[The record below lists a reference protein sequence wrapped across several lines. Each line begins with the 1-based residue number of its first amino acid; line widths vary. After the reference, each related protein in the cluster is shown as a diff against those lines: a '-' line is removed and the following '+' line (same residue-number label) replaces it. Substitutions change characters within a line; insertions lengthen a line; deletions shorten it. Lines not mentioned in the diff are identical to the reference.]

1 MEKWRIIF
9 FLMGL
14 IIMFELA
21 TGIVLVNAQ
30 DNDLEEEVET
40 EATKDAYIRYSSPTT
55 NYGDDFIL
63 VVGNDSKPAETYL
76 YFDFEDEPSG
86 WTDVE
91 IALEIYYVSEKMEIE
106 LYYSDIELSEYY
118 ITWQSRPAM
127 SDFNKDSFIVSDPG
141 ENKFD
146 VKDAVED
153 FLDFGDLGMV
163 VCINHSDNYGCFN
176 AWSREYTYGDDRPR
190 LIWTYVR
197 EQEFPYLIL
206 IGIIIGVGAGAV
218 LVVMAFI
225 VISRRN
231 NKKKQIKP
239 ETLKLTVGPLIGEKG
254 ELEVPPGELTILY
267 CPFCGATLPKDAKSC
282 PYCFKDIGV

>member
-14 IIMFELA
+14 IIMLELA

-40 EATKDAYIRYSSPTT
+40 EATKDAYIRYGTPTT

-118 ITWQSRPAM
+118 ITWQSRPNM

-163 VCINHSDNYGCFN
+163 VCINHSDNYGCLN
-176 AWSREYTYGDDRPR
+176 AWSREYTYGADRPR

-231 NKKKQIKP
+231 NKKKQIKQ
-239 ETLKLTVGPLIGEKG
+239 ETLKLTVEPLVGEKG
-254 ELEVPPGELTILY
+254 ELEVPPGEPTIL
-267 CPFCGATLPKDAKSC
+267 CCSFCGATLPKDAKSC